1 MNNLT
6 RDAVAARAAGLTY
19 GKYKGLQF
27 EVAQKERE
35 RLDRE
40 RQLRKEKRQE
50 EKSAR
55 KSVPKNARLTICIW
69 CGREFWAIP
78 PVNTCCE
85 ACHDARTFERSKVGY
100 YRRRGIPMPLEVQYM
115 LQQMKND
122 AIEKRKMKEE
132 GYEDQEGGQTAG

>member
-27 EVAQKERE
+27 EAAQKERE

-55 KSVPKNARLTICIW
+55 KSVPKNARLTKCVW